1 MDYSFLIK
9 ENIINKRKI
18 LLNKGEE
25 IGLSEKEIMFIL
37 SILEINDSNHISF
50 LKISKETNFS
60 KKQIDSFVASLF
72 EYKLIKIKSIK
83 DKESTVF
90 DFTNL
95 WKKLLDR
102 YFIPNDLIEF
112 DHKIEWIKTKLK
124 IDRELYEVDSEL
136 EYMLNEENGWKNIK
150 KVITNFYKNRI
161 YSVEWDNFKE
171 VYIKTKISNKDAQ
184 DKIKDIL
191 STDILSN

>member
-1 MDYSFLIK
+1 MDYNFLIK

-18 LLNKGEE
+18 LISKGEE
-25 IGLSEKEIMFIL
+25 IGLSEREILFIL
-37 SILEINDSNHISF
+37 SILEVNEGNSISF
-50 LKISKETNFS
+50 LDISKNTNFS
-60 KKQIDSFVASLF
+60 KKQIDNFVANLF

-83 DKESTVF
+83 NKESTVF

-124 IDRELYEVDSEL
+124 INNDLYEIDSEL
-136 EYMLNEENGWKNIK
+136 EYMLNEESGWKNIK

-161 YSVEWDNFKE
+161 YDVEWEDFKE
-171 VYIKTKISNKDAQ
+171 VYVKSKISNKDAQ
-184 DKIKDIL
+184 DKIRDIL
-191 STDILSN
+191 SADILSN